1 MSKIKFRVASANI
14 FADLGIPQPEEALA
28 KADLARQLI
37 SIINERGLTQTEAAQ
52 LLGIDQ
58 PKVSALTR
66 GQLGGFS
73 MERLMNLLVVAGK
86 GVEVLVHEPVHPCPT
101 KVHVFGSRSSRR
113 WLEPEAAPSFADMVL
128 NAAASSAATVGFISA
143 AMILNDSDGLNVGC
157 WLNEDCY
164 TTRTIPSQESAR
176 MFAYHTN
183 G

>member
-113 WLEPEAAPSFADMVL
+113 WLEPEAAPSFADM
-128 NAAASSAATVGFISA
+128 AATVGFISA